1 MKWILLILILP
12 QVAMATVTVGNMDCP
27 SQFEGRVNEKIEP
40 VGAQSGFATDTV
52 VFTNNRTIKGEVD
65 EKVFVEVLK
74 NGPFEVEP
82 GEDYHVQLRDG
93 KVCWIEKI

>member
-27 SQFEGRVNEKIEP
+27 SQFEGRVSEKIEAM
-40 VGAQSGFATDTV
+40 GAQAGFATDKV
-52 VFTNNRTIKGEVD
+52 VFINNRTVKGDVND
-65 EKVFVEVLK
+65 KVFVEVLK
-74 NGPFEVEP
+74 NGPFDLEL